1 MKYDLYRPYSS
12 SITGF
17 GVTGRRKPLFQIGYM
32 PGWNP
37 WNDVTGTSIKAGDL
51 TGQFVFA
58 TGDNSAAAMADFG
71 YPNSITQGVTVP
83 AGEAFNEWG
92 RLHFKFWISRSTAG
106 NVNKL
111 IFKTFNSSAYLC
123 TLSAVSG
130 DLEAHQTYSYE
141 IILDVPN
148 KVGTYYWPGYI
159 QTAAGESL
167 ESMCLMIIVGDGSV
181 TMQFVKYNDERVSL
195 NAINMVNVIYDSL
208 SGPEFQYVNYYG
220 YDLLNFF
227 TAKMRQDAQTYTD
240 AQVGPV
246 SGGAFTRYISR

>member
-17 GVTGRRKPLFQIGYM
+17 GVSGRRKPTFQIGYM

-37 WNDVTGTSIKAGDL
+37 WNDVTGTGVKAGDL
-51 TGQFVFA
+51 TGQFMFA
-58 TGDNSAAAMADFG
+58 TGDNDAAAVADFG
-71 YPNSITQGVTVP
+71 YPNSITNGVSIPTS
-83 AGEAFNEWG
+83 EAFNEWG

-111 IFKTFNSSAYLC
+111 TFKTFNSTSNLC
-123 TLSAVSG
+123 TLSAQSG
-130 DLEAHQTYSYE
+130 DLETHQTYSYE

-148 KVGTYYWPGYI
+148 TVGTYYWPGYI
-159 QTAAGESL
+159 QKAAGEPL
-167 ESMCLMIIVGDGSV
+167 EAMCLLIIVNDGSV
-181 TMQFVKYNDERVSL
+181 TMQFVKYNNELVKIDASK
-195 NAINMVNVIYDSL
+195 MVNVIYDSL

-227 TAKMRQDAQTYTD
+227 TAKMKQDAKAYTD
-240 AQVGPV
+240 SQVGPV